1 MVNSPLESGG
11 ECPQAAS
18 TRVFS
23 SFPPRLIIWTSGLSL
38 VSNGWIHMGG
48 QFVKIRLRSTPRRQ
62 LHLTAAIGPRFF

>member
-23 SFPPRLIIWTSGLSL
+23 SFPPRLIMNYLATIPSVLGPAGGWSKSTAQAGCTL
-38 VSNGWIHMGG
+38 VFCNYHD
-48 QFVKIRLRSTPRRQ
+48 
-62 LHLTAAIGPRFF
+62 